1 MDLLKGTGGSL
12 ASLMYDMQRSVNS
25 QTFTTTLEEFAVSL
39 TRFVNNLSDLIAD
52 LEVPRT
58 TQIINADGMLT
69 ASVSKELSQMGMLV
83 AKSSVDQQ
91 NFLGDLREVMQEIT
105 NSATTGSE
113 KAAAEIT
120 AQLRKTV
127 GDLTL
132 PTTVSK
138 DPNVIDL
145 RRTMQDQNSLQ
156 EMSVRQ
162 QYEMLSV
169 LNEMRSIQQQILSN
183 ST

>member
-1 MDLLKGTGGSL
+1 
-12 ASLMYDMQRSVNS
+12 
-25 QTFTTTLEEFAVSL
+25 
-39 TRFVNNLSDLIAD
+39 
-52 LEVPRT
+52 
-58 TQIINADGMLT
+58 
-69 ASVSKELSQMGMLV
+69 MGMLV

-105 NSATTGSE
+105 NSATAGSE